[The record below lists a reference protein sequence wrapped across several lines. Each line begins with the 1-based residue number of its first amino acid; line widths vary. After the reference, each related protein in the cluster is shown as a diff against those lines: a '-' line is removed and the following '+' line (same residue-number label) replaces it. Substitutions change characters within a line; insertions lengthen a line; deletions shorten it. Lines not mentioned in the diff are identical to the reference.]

1 MASIISGWKTGR
13 EAHHGIHD
21 MDSKVNKSLK
31 RDLLQKERSLFKTAP
46 NGQYDSDKM
55 TLVWRVISPFAFL
68 MLPARQKQI
77 SHSGFGVCFV
87 LV

>member
-1 MASIISGWKTGR
+1 MASIISGWKTGQ
-13 EAHHGIHD
+13 EAHHGIRD

-31 RDLLQKERSLFKTAP
+31 RHLLQKGCSLFKIAP

-55 TLVWRVISPFAFL
+55 MLVRRVISPFAFL
-68 MLPARQKQI
+68 MLPAREKQM
-77 SHSGFGVCFV
+77 SCSGFGVCFV